1 MEITY
6 TNFENKITIDCKVR
20 GGEPDNY
27 TVNLWEHRS
36 EFNEYIRSFEGGKLT
51 VSKSNS
57 KNNSYEND
65 GIYTCLATNGM
76 VGDNMRLAQKGSI
89 LISDKGEITT

>member
-6 TNFENKITIDCKVR
+6 TNFENQLTIDCKSKGV
-20 GGEPDNY
+20 EPGNY

-51 VSKSNS
+51 ILKSNS

-76 VGDNMRLAQKGSI
+76 VEDNRRLAQKRSI
-89 LISDKGEITT
+89 LINNKGEITT